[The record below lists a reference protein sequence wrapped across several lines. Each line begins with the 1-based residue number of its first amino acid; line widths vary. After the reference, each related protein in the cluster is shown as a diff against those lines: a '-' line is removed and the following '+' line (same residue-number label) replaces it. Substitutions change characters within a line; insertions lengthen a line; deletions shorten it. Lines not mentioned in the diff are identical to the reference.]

1 MNWIKEHEID
11 SWLLRGAVALML
23 LFPAFYSPY
32 TDVYQS
38 CVLRRVLLGL
48 FSGGIVY
55 GSAGLE

>member
-38 CVLRRVLLGL
+38 AGNRVATPTNHVLCT
-48 FSGGIVY
+48 GIV
-55 GSAGLE
+55 